1 MGKDS
6 PRKDEYIETAARL
19 FSEKGYNETSVRDI
33 LDAVGDSSP
42 SVLYYYFKS
51 KEDLYRQVMDTKA
64 KKYIQAIDTV
74 MNKDQEPMAMME
86 DFLKVFLTAFVQG
99 GSTDISDPES
109 HMFYLHLQEQVT
121 NRYVE
126 VWKRC
131 VVYLVPEITGEEQAE
146 ALAGFLAGGT
156 GQMIKSFK
164 ALCGADVLVFCKRFV
179 EYCSRILCIDH
190 RQKSEFENLMINI
203 LNSLQ

>member
-1 MGKDS
+1 MGKDN

-19 FSEKGYNETSVRDI
+19 FLEKGYNETSVRDI

-64 KKYIQAIDTV
+64 KKYLQAIDTV
-74 MNKDQEPMAMME
+74 INKDQEPMAMME

-99 GSTDISDPES
+99 GATDVSDPES

-121 NRYVE
+121 NRYIQ
-126 VWKRC
+126 VWKKC
-131 VVYLVPEITGEEQAE
+131 VVYLVPEITGDDQAE

-156 GQMIKSFK
+156 GQMIKSCR
-164 ALCGADVLVFCKRFV
+164 AVSRADVLIFCKRFV
-179 EYCSRILCIDH
+179 EYCGRILCLPKIG
-190 RQKSEFENLMINI
+190 RASCRERV
-203 LNSLQ
+203 